1 MKIST
6 IIGFILFL
14 NVAAQAQVL
23 GESKG
28 QGQMT
33 YDLEMITGPEKKY
46 EGVCKIAM
54 NIRHSPADFELEFS
68 VFECPYLGS
77 WNDPALKVFVK
88 GNQLLDSKGNVV
100 GQVFADG
107 TLKFTKTSSVVH
119 RYSYT
124 ELDANCNI
132 WGVARKKLTFNTTLT
147 YTFRALGNGL
157 YAGTRVEDQDKMAWS
172 TYKPYPRC
180 SGTTVPV
187 KKKSESRIHFT
198 VQK

>member
-1 MKIST
+1 MKFST

-33 YDLEMITGPEKKY
+33 YDLEMITGPTKKY
-46 EGVCKIAM
+46 EGTCKIAM
-54 NIRHSPADFELEFS
+54 NIRQTPADFMLEFS

-77 WNDPALKVFVK
+77 WNDPVLKVFAK
-88 GNQLLDSKGNVV
+88 RDQLLDAKGNVV

-107 TLKFTKTSSVVH
+107 TYKFTFSSTVVH
-119 RYSYT
+119 KYSYV
-124 ELDANCNI
+124 EVDANCNI
-132 WGVARKKLTFNTTLT
+132 WGAVHKKLNFNTKMT
-147 YTFRALGNGL
+147 YTFRDLGNGL
-157 YAGTRVEDQDKMAWS
+157 YAGTRVVDQEKMAWS

-180 SGTTVPV
+180 SGTTIPV
-187 KKKSESRIHFT
+187 KKNSKSRIHFT